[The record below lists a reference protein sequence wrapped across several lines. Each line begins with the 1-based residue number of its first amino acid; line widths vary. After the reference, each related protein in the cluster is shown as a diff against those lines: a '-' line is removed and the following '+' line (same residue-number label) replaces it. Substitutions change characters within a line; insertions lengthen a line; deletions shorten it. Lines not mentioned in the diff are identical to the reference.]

1 MRLFVF
7 SPLQMFS
14 FEEIRKKSGGSILL
28 TRKELNILIKA
39 DFIKKRQFIKLIE
52 RTVRGKKS
60 EIKKKM
66 PGFAL
71 NDRFPYLHQF
81 RNLLIDTV
89 PLRGTSIARRFNRA
103 GKIKLLV
110 TSGIFLQEPES
121 RLDIMIVG
129 DRLNRN
135 LVDKTIKS
143 LETEIGK
150 ELKYAVFD
158 TPDFNYRLSVYDR
171 LVRDVLDYPHEKILD
186 KMNFGSDE

>member
-7 SPLQMFS
+7 SPLQMFT
-14 FEEIRKKSGGSILL
+14 FDEIRKKAGGSVTL
-28 TRKELNILIKA
+28 TRKELNLLIRA
-39 DFIKKRQFIKLIE
+39 DFIKKRQFVKLIE
-52 RTVRGKKS
+52 RTVRGKKV
-60 EIKKKM
+60 EVKKKM

-71 NDRFPYLHQF
+71 YDRFPYLHQF

-89 PLRGTSIARRFNRA
+89 PLRGANIARRFNRA

-135 LVDKTIKS
+135 VVDKTIKS

-158 TPDFNYRLSVYDR
+158 TTDFNYRISVYDR

-186 KMNFGSDE
+186 KMNFSSDE